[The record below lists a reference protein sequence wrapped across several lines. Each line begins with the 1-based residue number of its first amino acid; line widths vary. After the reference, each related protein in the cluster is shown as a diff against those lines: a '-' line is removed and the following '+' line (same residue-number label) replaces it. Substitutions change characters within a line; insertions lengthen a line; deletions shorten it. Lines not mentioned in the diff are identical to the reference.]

1 MKETYV
7 LIADPANTGG
17 VDDDNLALFRL
28 DEDAVIECHPVESS
42 SIDREYAPLQLYSC
56 DRALVPNF
64 GSRTVHLSSGKSGKG
79 GEEPAVY
86 TLMLVSHPFPRQSV
100 ILTSAEFAR
109 EEYRGGAGMF
119 IAPFLE
125 ILKKQPIDTLTAQ
138 ARKLLRQMAESNA
151 LVKEDGSSM
160 TYDDMMDLLL

>member
-7 LIADPANTGG
+7 LITDPANAGAAC
-17 VDDDNLALFRL
+17 DESMALFRL

-64 GSRTVHLSSGKSGKG
+64 GARTVHLGGNGK
-79 GEEPAVY
+79 EDPPVY

-100 ILTSAEFAR
+100 ILTSAEFDR

-125 ILKKQPIDTLTAQ
+125 MLKKQPIDTLTAQ
-138 ARKLLRQMAESNA
+138 ARKLLRQMSESNA
-151 LVKEDGSSM
+151 LLKEDGSSM